1 MAKSRRRKRR
11 RRAPG
16 GHQAPK
22 LPVSGASATE
32 RSSSRAAAER
42 RASREE
48 RPPAPW
54 GSFPLVE
61 IAVLVGLVMLVVGF
75 VRQDPLTVG
84 VGLALGSLAGLELSV
99 REHFAG
105 YRSHTTLLAGTVF
118 VTTVA
123 GLYYAAG
130 LILLVFVVLRGME
143 SSPNTPR
150 SVTQGVTVEGSP
162 DAMVVTGDGNDI
174 RKHEGGGNDE

>member
-32 RSSSRAAAER
+32 RSSGRAAAER
-42 RASREE
+42 RAAREE

-118 VTTVA
+118 VMTVA

-130 LILLVFVVLRGME
+130 LILLVCLGVGAVLFAATFVALRGAFRRA
-143 SSPNTPR
+143 S
-150 SVTQGVTVEGSP
+150 
-162 DAMVVTGDGNDI
+162 
-174 RKHEGGGNDE
+174 GGLSFKAGGLRGG

>member
-16 GHQAPK
+16 EHHAPK
-22 LPVSGASATE
+22 LPPADARASE
-32 RSSSRAAAER
+32 RSSGRAAAER
-42 RASREE
+42 RAAREE

-105 YRSHTTLLAGTVF
+105 YRSHSTVLAGALALLSAIPLFFLTTLPQPV
-118 VTTVA
+118 
-123 GLYYAAG
+123 
-130 LILLVFVVLRGME
+130 LLVVAVAVFGGAFLALRRAFQ
-143 SSPNTPR
+143 SR
-150 SVTQGVTVEGSP
+150 SGGVGFR
-162 DAMVVTGDGNDI
+162 A
-174 RKHEGGGNDE
+174 

>member
-16 GHQAPK
+16 GHQTPK
-22 LPVSGASATE
+22 LPASGGPARE
-32 RSSSRAAAER
+32 RSSGRAAAER
-42 RASREE
+42 RAAREE

-84 VGLALGSLAGLELSV
+84 VGLVLGSLAGLELSV

-105 YRSHTTLLAGTVF
+105 YRSHTTLLAGTAF
-118 VTTVA
+118 VITVA
-123 GLYYAAG
+123 ALYYAAG
-130 LILLVFVVLRGME
+130 LILIVCLGAGAVLFAATFVALRGAFRRA
-143 SSPNTPR
+143 S
-150 SVTQGVTVEGSP
+150 
-162 DAMVVTGDGNDI
+162 
-174 RKHEGGGNDE
+174 GGLSFKAGGLRGG